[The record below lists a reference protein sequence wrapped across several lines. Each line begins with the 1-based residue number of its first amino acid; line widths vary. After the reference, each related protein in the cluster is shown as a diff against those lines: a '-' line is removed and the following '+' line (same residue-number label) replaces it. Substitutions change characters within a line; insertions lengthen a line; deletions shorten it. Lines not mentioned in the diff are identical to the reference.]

1 MNPVYI
7 RMAFYVLAPM
17 VAMMPGVTYNAEAAT
32 LLVDLETAAIGL
44 AAAVTG
50 VVGVFKKWGKT

>member
-17 VAMMPGVTYNAEAAT
+17 VAMMPGVTYNADAAT
-32 LLVDLETAAIGL
+32 LLVDLEAAAIGL
-44 AAAVTG
+44 SVSLAG
-50 VVGVFKKWGKT
+50 VAGVFGKWGKS